1 MTESANRMMGSEPIK
16 IVIVANFIISL
27 IFGYVIPA
35 ASYMI

>member
-27 IFGYVIPA
+27 ISVD
-35 ASYMI
+35 M